1 MRDDMISIVD
11 IREKM
16 ADYRKKAGLSKD
28 AMAIMCG
35 VSGLTYV
42 RWESGATR
50 TIKKENYEAL
60 CKALEKLENDV

>member
-16 ADYRKKAGLSKD
+16 TDLRKKHGISKD
-28 AMAIMCG
+28 SMAIMCG

-42 RWESGATR
+42 RWESGATK
-50 TIKKENYEAL
+50 TVKKENYEAL
-60 CKALEKLENDV
+60 CKTLEKLENAV